1 MSLLDRVEYEKNK
14 LLARGDTNKLIEL
27 NKKSMEA
34 KEKRMIDK
42 QVEKEHQYK
51 LNLEREKARKE
62 YQIAEARE
70 REKINYESRIARAKK
85 KANEPTFL
93 DRITKKVEQPVSL
106 GVRKKLKRVKKPK
119 KDYSKFSLGTKW
131 FK

>member
-14 LLARGDTNKLIEL
+14 LLARGDTNKLMEL
-27 NKKSMEA
+27 NKKSIEA
-34 KEKRMIDK
+34 KEKRMMDK
-42 QVEKEHQYK
+42 QVEKEHKYK

-70 REKINYESRIARAKK
+70 REKINYEARVSRAKK

-93 DRITKKVEQPVSL
+93 DKITKKVEKPVCKGLRTSL
-106 GVRKKLKRVKKPK
+106 KKVKKPK
-119 KDYSKFSLGTKW
+119 KNYSKFSLGTKW

>member
-14 LLARGDTNKLIEL
+14 LLARGDTKRLIEL
-27 NKKSMEA
+27 NKKSIEA
-34 KEKRMIDK
+34 KEKSMIDK

-93 DRITKKVEQPVSL
+93 DRITKKVEKPVSKGSRTSL
-106 GVRKKLKRVKKPK
+106 RKAKKPK